1 MSTQIFTSPQ
11 DNCKVDHI
19 KVATLASSFNTSIAP
34 DNDDTW
40 AFIGGTYSWMSNPTN
55 YYTAALGGNILNVPS
70 TLPAMAI
77 ILPVDVDVNDI
88 ITLQGT
94 AYGVAAGGANC
105 QFLIGVSY
113 VSCEDFTGAVDEK
126 VNVFTL
132 IPAELF
138 PAIPKP
144 KFNVCF
150 SLETSDVT
158 LPAGTL
164 LYVGV
169 NCPTFYNPPADCN
182 FSYTLDITKSCAPI
196 PVITN
201 VRIQNCCEQA
211 VFEVIS
217 LGTQNLPAS
226 GTFSDTEG
234 NCWTIIETTSDP
246 VDTVRFVD
254 TPYQDCAA
262 CLIANPCPSNLT
274 VVSCCTGQGESFT
287 GSLPGINVG
296 DTFIDTYG
304 FCWNVT
310 AETSGPI
317 TGLVIVDSITT
328 DCPTCITTPG
338 ACPDIYEIR
347 SCCQLSASLAS
358 LDSNDGP
365 MVAGPVE
372 SGTSLYTTLD
382 LLGSGVVPGNTFMDQ
397 YGYCWSISPFSPIG
411 VTVNAA
417 FIQAVT
423 NYGTYYGCQTCLT
436 DLDNCKDFVIY
447 KVQNCCSG
455 VIEYVEAPFGFSV
468 DNAISISTT
477 VTPNVSECYK
487 IIEWDNTTTPTITI
501 DSFNGLAPSCD
512 MCGGCPNFY
521 IAKSCDGLTV
531 DKVFYGTCEINPSR
545 PGEPEEVYSFLGDD
559 NICYYSECI
568 VTSGPATVV
577 VEQPTRG
584 CGDCPNFY
592 IAYDCLTDF
601 PAVFFGTINPP
612 PNVNPFITNDGTCYY
627 SNGEITSGPATITV
641 SQLTKNCGICLLQG
655 FYTAVACDGVSPN
668 EVIFVADN
676 QVGLVVAADNGNC
689 YTITTPTLGPATIRN
704 QYGVYPDCGTCQ
716 SL

>member
-1 MSTQIFTSPQ
+1 MSTQINISQQ

-19 KVATLASSFNTSIAP
+19 KIATLASSFDTGLLPS
-34 DNDDTW
+34 NDDAW
-40 AFIGGTYSWMSNPTN
+40 AFIGGDYSWMSNPTN
-55 YYTAALGGNILNVPS
+55 YYSAALGGNILNVPS
-70 TLPAMAI
+70 TLPSMAI

-88 ITLQGT
+88 IILRGI
-94 AYGVAAGGANC
+94 ANGLGVTDPSDARVPC
-105 QFLIGVSY
+105 QFSIGISY
-113 VSCEDFTGAVDEK
+113 VDCNDFAESIEK

-132 IPAELF
+132 IPAQLF
-138 PAIPKP
+138 PVRPQER
-144 KFNVCF
+144 FNICF
-150 SLETSDVT
+150 SLETTDVT

-169 NCPTFYNPPADCN
+169 NCPTNNIDGLTAECN

-217 LGTQNLPAS
+217 LNTQNLPAS
-226 GTFSDTEG
+226 GSFSDTEG
-234 NCWTIIETTSDP
+234 NCWTIIGITSDP
-246 VDTVRFVD
+246 VDTVRFVAD
-254 TPYQDCAA
+254 PYQDCAA

-274 VVSCCTGQGESFT
+274 VESCCTGQGESFT

-296 DTFIDTYG
+296 DIFIDTYG

-317 TGLVIVDSITT
+317 TGLVIVDSIIIGT
-328 DCPTCITTPG
+328 CPTCTTTPG

-347 SCCQLSASLAS
+347 SCCQQDSLAS

-365 MVAGPVE
+365 MVAGP
-372 SGTSLYTTLD
+372 GPIKKGNSLYTTLD
-382 LLGSGVVPGNTFMDQ
+382 LLGSGVSPGDTFMDQ
-397 YGYCWSISPFSPIG
+397 YGYCWSISPFSPAG

-423 NYGTYYGCQTCLT
+423 NYGPGFFSACQVCL
-436 DLDNCKDFVIY
+436 DDSNNCNVPVIY

-455 VIEYVEAPFGFSV
+455 VIEYVEAPFGFNV
-468 DNAISISTT
+468 DDAMSISTT

-487 IIEWDNTTTPTITI
+487 ILEWDNTTTPTITI

-512 MCGGCPNFY
+512 QCGGCPNFY

-531 DKVFYGTCEINPSR
+531 DKVFYGTCEIYPSE
-545 PGEPEEVYSFLGDD
+545 PGEPEQVYSFLGDD

-577 VEQPTRG
+577 VSNQRIKSCEQ
-584 CGDCPNFY
+584 
-592 IAYDCLTDF
+592 CLTLSFYLAVACDGISPNEVILWDPNNL
-601 PAVFFGTINPP
+601 PAVMKDDLN
-612 PNVNPFITNDGTCYY
+612 NKCY
-627 SNGEITSGPATITV
+627 EITTPTIGPATITANNP
-641 SQLTKNCGICLLQG
+641 QQRFENCIECL
-655 FYTAVACDGVSPN
+655 A
-668 EVIFVADN
+668 
-676 QVGLVVAADNGNC
+676 
-689 YTITTPTLGPATIRN
+689 
-704 QYGVYPDCGTCQ
+704 

>member
-1 MSTQIFTSPQ
+1 MQEILFILNYLHYLKHINMSTQIRISPQ
-11 DNCKVDHI
+11 DNCKVDHT
-19 KVATLASSFNTSIAP
+19 KVATLASSFNTSVAP

-55 YYTAALGGNILNVPS
+55 YVTQALDGNILNVPT

-77 ILPVDVDVNDI
+77 ILPVDVDVNDV

-94 AYGVAAGGANC
+94 AYGVAAGGAKC
-105 QFLIGVSY
+105 KFLIGVSY
-113 VSCEDFTGAVDEK
+113 VSCQDFTNAVDDK

-132 IPAELF
+132 IPAQLF
-138 PAIPKP
+138 PRIAET

-150 SLETSDVT
+150 SLETTDVT

-164 LYVGV
+164 LFVGV

-246 VDTVRFVD
+246 VDTVRFVAD
-254 TPYQDCAA
+254 PYQDCDA

-274 VVSCCTGQGESFT
+274 VVSCCSGQPESFT

-310 AETSGPI
+310 EETSGPI

-328 DCPTCITTPG
+328 DCPTCIAAPG
-338 ACPDIYEIR
+338 ACPDIYQIM
-347 SCCQLSASLAS
+347 SCCQATASLAS

-365 MVAGPVE
+365 MVAGA
-372 SGTSLYTTLD
+372 GAKKGNSLFTTLD
-382 LLGSGVVPGNTFMDQ
+382 LIGSGAAPGDTFMDQ
-397 YGYCWSISPFSPIG
+397 YGYCWTILLDPAPAFFEA
-411 VTVNAA
+411 TVNAA
-417 FIQAVT
+417 FIQAVI
-423 NYGTYYGCQTCLT
+423 NYGSNACQTCLT
-436 DLDNCKDFVIY
+436 NSNNCNVPVIY

-468 DNAISISTT
+468 DDAMSISTT
-477 VTPNVSECYK
+477 VTPSISECYK

-501 DSFNGLAPSCD
+501 DSFNGLAPSCFS
-512 MCGGCPNFY
+512 CGSCPNFY

-531 DKVFYGTCEINPSR
+531 DKVFYGECRIFPSQ
-545 PGEPEEVYSFLGDD
+545 PGQTQNYQTFYGDD
-559 NICYYSECI
+559 NICYYSECE
-568 VTSGPATVV
+568 VTSGPATV
-577 VEQPTRG
+577 
-584 CGDCPNFY
+584 
-592 IAYDCLTDF
+592 
-601 PAVFFGTINPP
+601 
-612 PNVNPFITNDGTCYY
+612 
-627 SNGEITSGPATITV
+627 TV
-641 SQLTKNCGICLLQG
+641 LQQTKNCEQCLNLD
-655 FYTAVACDGVSPN
+655 FYTAVACDGISPN
-668 EVIFVADN
+668 EVILWDSNNLPAIIKDDLN
-676 QVGLVVAADNGNC
+676 NRC
-689 YTITTPTLGPATIRN
+689 YEITTLTIGPATITHN
-704 QYGVYPDCGTCQ
+704 QFWETCIDCLA

>member
-1 MSTQIFTSPQ
+1 MSTIINISQQ

-19 KVATLASSFNTSIAP
+19 KIATLASSFNTADGP
-34 DNDDTW
+34 DNTNSY
-40 AFIGGTYSWMSNPTN
+40 AFIGGTYSWMSNPTD
-55 YYTAALGGNILNVPS
+55 YVTQALGGNILNVPIGQPS
-70 TLPAMAI
+70 FAI

-88 ITLQGT
+88 IILRGI
-94 AYGVAAGGANC
+94 ANGLGQQDPLTDIPVPC
-105 QFLIGVSY
+105 QFSIGVSY
-113 VSCEDFTGAVDEK
+113 VDCNDFSSSDVTPI
-126 VNVFTL
+126 NTFTL
-132 IPAELF
+132 IPAQLF
-138 PAIPKP
+138 PQVPEQS
-144 KFNVCF
+144 FNICF
-150 SLETSDVT
+150 SLETSGIT

-169 NCPTFYNPPADCN
+169 NCPTNNIDGLTAECN

-217 LGTQNLPAS
+217 LNTQNLPAS

-234 NCWTIIETTSDP
+234 NCWTIIEITSDP
-246 VDTVRFVD
+246 IDTVRFVSD
-254 TPYQDCAA
+254 PYENCAA

-338 ACPDIYEIR
+338 ACPDIYGLR
-347 SCCQLSASLAS
+347 SCCQQDSLAS
-358 LDSNDGP
+358 LDSNDGAKG
-365 MVAGPVE
+365 VGP
-372 SGTSLYTTLD
+372 GPGNFLFTTLD
-382 LLGSGVVPGNTFMDQ
+382 LLGSGVSPGDTFMDQ
-397 YGYCWSISPFSPIG
+397 YGYCWEISPTPAPPFFQA
-411 VTVNAA
+411 TVNAA

-423 NYGTYYGCQTCLT
+423 NYGFSACQTCLA
-436 DLDNCKDFVIY
+436 DSNNCNNPVIY

-455 VIEYVEAPFGFSV
+455 VIEYVEASFGFSV
-468 DNAISISTT
+468 DNAMSISTT

-512 MCGGCPNFY
+512 QCGGCPNFY

-531 DKVFYGTCEINPSR
+531 DKVFYGECRIFPSQ
-545 PGEPEEVYSFLGDD
+545 PGDPQNYQTFYGDD
-559 NICYYSECI
+559 NICYYSECE
-568 VTSGPATVV
+568 VTSGPATV
-577 VEQPTRG
+577 
-584 CGDCPNFY
+584 
-592 IAYDCLTDF
+592 
-601 PAVFFGTINPP
+601 
-612 PNVNPFITNDGTCYY
+612 
-627 SNGEITSGPATITV
+627 TV
-641 SQLTKNCGICLLQG
+641 LQKMKNCEQCLASG
-655 FYTAVACDGVSPN
+655 FYTAVACDGVLPN
-668 EVIFVADN
+668 EVIFMADT
-676 QVGLVVAADNGNC
+676 QVGLVTGAGNGNC
-689 YTITTPTLGPATIRN
+689 YTITTPTLGPATITS
-704 QYGVYPDCGTCQ
+704 YGGFWPDCGTCP
-716 SL
+716 SA